1 MLIPEQLV
9 VADLNSTAEAQ
20 PLTQGC
26 QLQVAD
32 PGWAAP

>member
-1 MLIPEQLV
+1 MLIPERLV
-9 VADLNSTAEAQ
+9 VVDLINTAEAQ

-26 QLQVAD
+26 ELQVAD